1 MSDHPLPL
9 AHLAQNVGRLRSLST
24 PAVAPPRWR
33 GGRGRVPGSKAIPK
47 RLTPPPRPPRIS
59 SWPAQRP
66 KWRNGRRRGLKILR
80 RQRRA
85 GSTPAFGSN
94 KINELER
101 LSQAPYRLHLTF
113 CHNFATMEL
122 WLRHEA
128 RRRNQ
133 TRPRN
138 ETTSGGT
145 VEAGRHRYASRGS
158 PPGRRASRGRA
169 TPRTGSRRP

>member
-85 GSTPAFGSN
+85 GSTPAFGTIR
-94 KINELER
+94 INNLER
-101 LSQAPYRLHLTF
+101 IPDSGPMRHLTL
-113 CHNFATMEL
+113 CHKFATIGVMATTRDNIRQRGDSWQAQVRLKGEPTCTKTF
-122 WLRHEA
+122 
-128 RRRNQ
+128 RRK
-133 TRPRN
+133 
-138 ETTSGGT
+138 SDG
-145 VEAGRHRYASRGS
+145 
-158 PPGRRASRGRA
+158 
-169 TPRTGSRRP
+169 